1 MELEPP
7 ANHNPDKETS
17 ICLRSLTMQN
27 YSVYPLATV
36 EDIARLRRRI
46 AASGLPAKSTD
57 QNLIIGT
64 WNIRAFGAVYPSWM
78 PSPSSPKRN
87 LRALASIAEVIRC
100 MDVVAI
106 QEVKRD
112 LSGLY
117 LLLDWLG
124 PDWGHIVSDVT
135 AGEGGNT
142 ERLAYVYDLRRV
154 TPTGLAGEIVL
165 PPNKDGFPLTQFARS
180 PFMVGFRAGEERFT
194 LLTAHIKY
202 GNIPLDR
209 IGELQDLASY
219 IAKEIRDPATQAPG
233 GEPNLIVL
241 GDFNIDKRSDNPLFQ
256 AFISS
261 GLQVPPQLEG
271 LRTAF
276 GTVPKY
282 YDQIAWFM
290 GQMNMN
296 LIDAGTIDFAGACF
310 PEITLQATSFRVSDH
325 LPLWAAFDI
334 DHSAEKMART
344 LGIDPGMPDP
354 LSVVPD

>member
-1 MELEPP
+1 
-7 ANHNPDKETS
+7 
-17 ICLRSLTMQN
+17 MQD

-46 AASGLPAKSTD
+46 AACGIPSKQTD
-57 QNLIIGT
+57 RNLIIGT
-64 WNIRAFGAVYPSWM
+64 WNLRMFGAVYPSWM
-78 PSPSSPKRN
+78 PNPSSPKRN
-87 LRALASIAEVIRC
+87 LRALAAIVEIIRC

-135 AGEGGNT
+135 VGDQGNA
-142 ERLAYVYDLRRV
+142 ERLAYIYDLRRV

-165 PPNKDGFPLTQFARS
+165 PPTADGFPSTQFARS
-180 PFMVGFRAGEERFT
+180 PFMVGFRAGEDCFT

-202 GNIPLDR
+202 GDIPAQR
-209 IGELQDLASY
+209 IPELTALASY
-219 IAKEIRDPATQAPG
+219 IAKEIRDRATQAPG

-241 GDFNIDKRSDNPLFQ
+241 GDFNIDTRGDNPLFQ
-256 AFISS
+256 AFVSS
-261 GLQVPPQLEG
+261 GLLVPQQLEG

-276 GTVPKY
+276 GTQARY

-296 LIDAGTIDFAGACF
+296 LHSAGTIDFAGAVF
-310 PEITLQATSFRVSDH
+310 PEITLQATSFRISDH
-325 LPLWAAFDI
+325 LPLWAAFEI

-344 LGIDPGMPDP
+344 LGVDPAMPDP
-354 LSVVPD
+354 LSGVPG

>member
-1 MELEPP
+1 
-7 ANHNPDKETS
+7 
-17 ICLRSLTMQN
+17 MQD
-27 YSVYPLATV
+27 YSVYPLDTV

-46 AASGLPAKSTD
+46 AASGIPAKQTD
-57 QNLIIGT
+57 HNLIIGT
-64 WNIRAFGAVYPSWM
+64 WNLRAFGAVYPSWM
-78 PSPSSPKRN
+78 HNQSSPKRN
-87 LRALASIAEVIRC
+87 LRAMASIAEVIRC
-100 MDVVAI
+100 MDVIAI

-135 AGEGGNT
+135 TGDEGNT

-165 PPNKDGFPLTQFARS
+165 PPTKDGFPSTQFARS
-180 PFMVGFRAGEERFT
+180 PFMVGFRAGEDRFT
-194 LLTAHIKY
+194 LLTTHIKY
-202 GNIPLDR
+202 GSIPADR
-209 IGELQDLASY
+209 IPELTALAAY
-219 IAKEIRDPATQAPG
+219 IAKEIRDRASRAPG

-241 GDFNIDKRSDNPLFQ
+241 GDFNIDTRGDNPLFQ
-256 AFISS
+256 AFVSS
-261 GLQVPPQLEG
+261 GLQVPAQLEG

-276 GTVPKY
+276 GTQAKY

-296 LIDAGTIDFAGACF
+296 LHSAGTIDFAGAIF

-325 LPLWAAFDI
+325 LPLWAAFEI

-344 LGIDPGMPDP
+344 LGVDPAMPDP
-354 LSVVPD
+354 LSTVPD